1 MKNRRL
7 IGTLVLFALAL
18 FGAYL
23 YPLVSPSSGGAT
35 TKTVKVGV
43 LQFTSHEALDQ
54 IYQGILAG
62 LKEEGY
68 SGKAVKVQFM
78 NAQGDQSRI
87 QTMSQQLV
95 ADKNDVLIGIAT
107 PAAQGLAAATKSI
120 PIVMGAVTDP
130 IGAKLM
136 TNLDK
141 PTANITGVSDQ
152 TPIAETLDLMGQ
164 ITPNIKTIGV
174 LSASSE
180 DNSPSQVKTFKKLA
194 EKKGY
199 KVVEYSVPST
209 NEVATTMSVMVGKV
223 DAIWLPIDNTIASAF
238 STVVSAAQTAHIP
251 IYPSVDTM
259 VQEGGL
265 ASVSLDQYQLGV
277 ETGKMAAKVLKGQKV
292 ANLPVERYSK
302 GTPVLNQK
310 VADQLGIT
318 FPSQVLKKAT
328 QVIKE

>member
-1 MKNRRL
+1 MKNKRL
-7 IGTLVLFALAL
+7 IGTLIVFALAL

-23 YPLVSPSSGGAT
+23 YPLVSGSSSQSASQ
-35 TKTVKVGV
+35 KVKVGV
-43 LQFTSHEALDQ
+43 LQYTSHEALDQ

-68 SGKAVKVQFM
+68 SGDNIEVQFM

-95 ADKNDVLIGIAT
+95 SDGNEVLIGIAT
-107 PAAQGLAAATKSI
+107 PAAQGLASATKDI

-141 PTANITGVSDQ
+141 PKANITGVSDQ

-180 DNSPSQVKTFKKLA
+180 DNSPSQVKTFKELA

-199 KVVEYSVPST
+199 TVVEYSVPST
-209 NEVATTMSVMVGKV
+209 NEVATTMSVMTGKV

-238 STVVSAAQTAHIP
+238 ATVVQAANQANIP

-277 ETGKMAAKVLKGQKV
+277 ETGKMAARILKGDKV
-292 ANLPVERYSK
+292 ADIPVERYSQGK
-302 GTPVLNQK
+302 PVVNEK
-310 VADQLGIT
+310 VAQQLGIRI
-318 FPSQVLKKAT
+318 PSSVLKEAS